1 MEKKDEKIRLP
12 KELQIKMLKFFMKTS
27 IPRKMR
33 EEKANPPIK
42 K

>member
-1 MEKKDEKIRLP
+1 MKKADKKVALP

-33 EEKANPPIK
+33 EKNNRSIK
-42 K
+42 NK